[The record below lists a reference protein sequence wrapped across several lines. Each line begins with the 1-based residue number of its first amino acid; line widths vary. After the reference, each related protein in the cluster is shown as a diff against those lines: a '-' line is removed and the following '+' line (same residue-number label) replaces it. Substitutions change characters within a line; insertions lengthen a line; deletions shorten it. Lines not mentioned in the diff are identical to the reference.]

1 MSDPTQNDQITFLI
15 AENNSLK
22 ERITEIE
29 KLCEKFKIKFN
40 EITEFLSEIE
50 DDLYELESKESDE
63 SESDES
69 DKSESNESESHDQ
82 DVSEYGNA
90 SKVRFVKPQ
99 V

>member
-1 MSDPTQNDQITFLI
+1 MSEPNQNDQITFLI

-50 DDLYELESKESDE
+50 DDLYESD
-63 SESDES
+63 SNESDES
-69 DKSESNESESHDQ
+69 DESESNESESDDQ
-82 DVSEYGNA
+82 DDSECGNA
-90 SKVRFVKPQ
+90 SKVRFVKSQ
-99 V
+99 D